1 MTGVLG
7 EIVAHKREELGERKR
22 RAPLAE
28 VRRRAADA
36 DPPRPFLA
44 GLRGPRIR
52 LIAEVKGASP
62 SAGTIR
68 PTFDPVEIARRYEV
82 AGAAAVSVLT
92 DARYFGGADA
102 HLSAV
107 RQAVGLPVLR
117 KDFVVDAY
125 QIYEA
130 RSFGADAALL
140 IAAVLPKAALAD
152 LQALTQELG
161 MAALMEVHT
170 DEELEAV
177 LATRPALVGINNRN
191 LKTLRTT
198 LEVSRRL
205 RPRIPEG
212 VTVVA
217 ESGIEE
223 RAQVKELERLGV
235 HAVLVGTALMRAA
248 DPAVRVRELWGA
260 AG

>member
-1 MTGVLG
+1 MTDVLG
-7 EIVAHKREELGERKR
+7 EIVAHKREELGERRR

-117 KDFVVDAY
+117 KDFVVDPY

-130 RSFGADAALL
+130 RSIGADAALL

-191 LKTLRTT
+191 LKTLQTT

-205 RPRIPEG
+205 RPHIPEG

-223 RAQVKELERLGV
+223 RAQVEELERLGV

-248 DPAVRVRELWGA
+248 DPAVRVRELLGA

>member
-1 MTGVLG
+1 MRFAGTRGQHGRQRQPRLLLT
-7 EIVAHKREELGERKR
+7 ECQAELGGAVHPALRQPGKVDLR
-22 RAPLAE
+22 
-28 VRRRAADA
+28 VRR
-36 DPPRPFLA
+36 PPSNAELA
-44 GLRGPRIR
+44 IHHNH
-52 LIAEVKGASP
+52 
-62 SAGTIR
+62 
-68 PTFDPVEIARRYEV
+68 AR
-82 AGAAAVSVLT
+82 
-92 DARYFGGADA
+92 
-102 HLSAV
+102 
-107 RQAVGLPVLR
+107 
-117 KDFVVDAY
+117 VVDAY

-191 LKTLRTT
+191 LKTLQTT

-223 RAQVKELERLGV
+223 RAQVEELERLGV

-248 DPAVRVRELWGA
+248 DPAVRVRELLGA

>member
-7 EIVAHKREELGERKR
+7 EIVAHKREELGERRR

-44 GLRGPRIR
+44 GLRGGRIQ
-52 LIAEVKGASP
+52 LIAEVKRASP

-68 PTFDPVEIARRYEV
+68 PTFDPVEIARRYEA

-140 IAAVLPKAALAD
+140 IAAVLPEAALAN
-152 LQALTQELG
+152 LQALTEELG
-161 MAALMEVHT
+161 MAALVEVHT

-191 LKTLRTT
+191 LKTLQTT

-205 RPRIPEG
+205 RLHIPEG

-223 RAQVKELERLGV
+223 RAQVEELERLGV

-248 DPAVRVRELWGA
+248 DPAVRVRELLGA